1 MRGQIFFRQYSWY
14 IIMTTALF
22 ELILLIIFYIVSCS
36 NELNWKKNVIFSFK
50 NVIID
55 LSLRSGMF
63 AEKFGPI
70 LWQKELKLFALS
82 SLLSILSPLIMK
94 YDGNFFCYTNWAIH
108 LWWSNLFYIWYIFV
122 KFWFIVKLLAVFIF
136 LCQHTV
142 ICWMDNHT
150 LMRVVTYR
158 HNLYKIHKG
167 IKLYKYDDIFITRD
181 CNVIMFHCHVLCKIS
196 NRLDNWWILS
206 GQTGFHEI
214 LV

>member
-1 MRGQIFFRQYSWY
+1 MRGQFFFRQYSWY

-82 SLLSILSPLIMK
+82 S
-94 YDGNFFCYTNWAIH
+94 
-108 LWWSNLFYIWYIFV
+108 
-122 KFWFIVKLLAVFIF
+122 
-136 LCQHTV
+136 
-142 ICWMDNHT
+142 
-150 LMRVVTYR
+150 
-158 HNLYKIHKG
+158 
-167 IKLYKYDDIFITRD
+167 
-181 CNVIMFHCHVLCKIS
+181 
-196 NRLDNWWILS
+196 
-206 GQTGFHEI
+206 
-214 LV
+214 